1 MAFQDEADRLV
12 SRLHIS
18 EVPRPLRVGVA
29 ALLCAALV
37 LAALGLMPLLNQG
50 GFSLTTQPSEQP
62 PGEAAAVEPAPSE
75 AERAAAPDGD
85 DTGVAE
91 AAGSTEAVP
100 PEAVPAPQA
109 PRLCVHVDGAVKA
122 PGVYY
127 LESGARIIDA
137 VEEAGG
143 FTKKA
148 YSAAVNLAQPLED
161 GQQVLIPTLDE
172 KAGTVPGGDPSN
184 ASTAPAPGS
193 APSSGGKGAPAGGL
207 VNINQ
212 ASAAELVALSGIG
225 EATAAKIIADREAN
239 GPFASVDD
247 LTRVSGIG
255 PKKLE
260 ALRDFICV

>member
-29 ALLCAALV
+29 ALLCATLA
-37 LAALGLMPLLNQG
+37 LAALGLTPLLNQG

-75 AERAAAPDGD
+75 AEGAAVPDGAG
-85 DTGVAE
+85 TGVAE
-91 AAGSTEAVP
+91 AAGSA
-100 PEAVPAPQA
+100 EAVPAPQT

-172 KAGTVPGGDPSN
+172 KAGTAPAGESSGSN
-184 ASTAPAPGS
+184 TALAPGS
-193 APSSGGKGAPAGGL
+193 ASSTAGKSASAGGL

-212 ASAAELVALSGIG
+212 ASAAELVTLSGIG

>member
-29 ALLCAALV
+29 ALLCAALA
-37 LAALGLMPLLNQG
+37 LAALGLAPLFNQG
-50 GFSLTTQPSEQP
+50 GFSLTTQPSEQL
-62 PGEAAAVEPAPSE
+62 PGEAAAVEPAPSDTEGAAVPSAASAGATE
-75 AERAAAPDGD
+75 AAGA
-85 DTGVAE
+85 AE
-91 AAGSTEAVP
+91 AAP

-172 KAGTVPGGDPSN
+172 KAGTAPAGESSGSN
-184 ASTAPAPGS
+184 TAPAPGS
-193 APSSGGKGAPAGGL
+193 ASSTAGKSASAGGL

-212 ASAAELVALSGIG
+212 ASAAELVTLSGIG